1 MCLNS
6 DVLLGVE
13 SLFLVKHSEVF
24 SLYVNVC
31 VQSCLFLRF
40 IWYCEICEA
49 SYIKV
54 TWNDYSPGQT
64 VSTLIICLCLRTNTP
79 LRNSTYYINQWLFLN
94 YSCGASVKSRVLR
107 GNFFFFFLLLFKP
120 SQTNRKVLS
129 SE

>member
-40 IWYCEICEA
+40 I
-49 SYIKV
+49 
-54 TWNDYSPGQT
+54 
-64 VSTLIICLCLRTNTP
+64 
-79 LRNSTYYINQWLFLN
+79 
-94 YSCGASVKSRVLR
+94 
-107 GNFFFFFLLLFKP
+107 
-120 SQTNRKVLS
+120 
-129 SE
+129 